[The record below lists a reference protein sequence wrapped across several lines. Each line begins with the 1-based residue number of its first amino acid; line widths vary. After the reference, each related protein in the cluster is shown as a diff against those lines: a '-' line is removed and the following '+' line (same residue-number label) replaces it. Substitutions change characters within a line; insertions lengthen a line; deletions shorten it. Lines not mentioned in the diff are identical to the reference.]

1 MKQKLCPHCG
11 GSSPADTRFCRVCGA
26 SLRYVGED
34 DSLASPLDKT
44 VPFTRNLPETT
55 ELSNLEIERAAAPP
69 LAADSHLP
77 ADDEATLISDNVAPR
92 GTAPTLASTSEL
104 TRAQATSPV
113 NFNEL
118 PAAREHV
125 AIAEQVEH
133 DMPFAQDALRPNPVE
148 RLEAKHIADS
158 ARTHVASPATRKPTP
173 KPNQKGWLW
182 WSLASTCVAVVA
194 AGSMLVALNLYSRRS
209 TQPADASAT
218 ETPALNP
225 QAESLRL
232 TDEAEKLIAA
242 QDFDAGVARLR
253 EAVQFDERNARAQLL
268 LGTALERTGKR
279 NEAIFFYEATA
290 ALTPNDPLVWRQLAS
305 AQLAENRFADA
316 VQSYRRLFALTVT
329 GGANSSVPESN
340 FAFLP
345 NDETLRL
352 RYAEALRGAGETVP
366 ARELFTQLAA
376 SVSPAI
382 KSAAQVQ
389 LALINNSGAAL
400 AQATETDGLS
410 VEVNADRETSAQ
422 NSPSDGVS
430 VAPSRDA
437 AIAVNADGGVSIKPT
452 SARTSTAT
460 PNAAERRL
468 TAQERYE
475 RAVNLY
481 SSNRANALAEF
492 SAVAD
497 AMPDAHYYLGLAR
510 TEGIAP
516 RAMHRAELLA
526 ALTHFQ
532 IAAQRGT
539 RHAAQAAAR
548 AEQLGL
554 EYDRRRRE

>member
-11 GSSPADTRFCRVCGA
+11 ASSPADTRFCRVCGA

-55 ELSNLEIERAAAPP
+55 ELSNLEIERAVAAPH
-69 LAADSHLP
+69 AADSLLP
-77 ADDEATLISDNVAPR
+77 VDDEATLISDNVAPR
-92 GTAPTLASTSEL
+92 EAAQTLAATSEL

-113 NFNEL
+113 NFNDL

-125 AIAEQVEH
+125 PIVE
-133 DMPFAQDALRPNPVE
+133 DDTPLAQDALRANLDE
-148 RLEAKHIADS
+148 RLEAAQIADPE
-158 ARTHVASPATRKPTP
+158 RTLVASSATRMPTP
-173 KPNQKGWLW
+173 KPNHKGWLW
-182 WSLASTCVAVVA
+182 WTLASTCVAVVA

-209 TQPADASAT
+209 ADTANASAT
-218 ETPALNP
+218 DTLALNP

-232 TDEAEKLIAA
+232 TEEAEKLIAA

-253 EAVQFDERNARAQLL
+253 EAVQLDERNARAQLQ

-290 ALTPNDPLVWRQLAS
+290 ALTPNDPLVWRQLAG

-316 VQSYRRLFALTVT
+316 VQSYRRLFALT
-329 GGANSSVPESN
+329 ANNAAGEAVNGVVPAS
-340 FAFLP
+340 LP
-345 NDETLRL
+345 NDETLRF
-352 RYAEALRGAGETVP
+352 RYAEALRGAGETAQ
-366 ARELFTQLAA
+366 ARELFAQLVA
-376 SVSPAI
+376 SITPAI
-382 KSAAQVQ
+382 KSAAQAQ
-389 LALINNSGAAL
+389 LALINNSGDAF
-400 AQATETDGLS
+400 AQATDTDGLLIGANTDQEIS
-410 VEVNADRETSAQ
+410 TQTSPSEGVTAASSRDVTIAANAD
-422 NSPSDGVS
+422 D
-430 VAPSRDA
+430 
-437 AIAVNADGGVSIKPT
+437 GVSIKPT
-452 SARTSTAT
+452 STRSSNTAT
-460 PNAAERRL
+460 PNTAERRL

-481 SSNRANALAEF
+481 SSNRASALTEF

-554 EYDRRRRE
+554 EYDRRRKG